1 MGNIYVTHTA
11 SAKMLGSVTPRESEN
26 VGQTASAERR
36 AAKIET
42 IQGFNIRRWNER
54 GLNYLAVSDLAADE
68 LAEFGEKFEASMQTG
83 RRGSA

>member
-1 MGNIYVTHTA
+1 M
-11 SAKMLGSVTPRESEN
+11 SPRPPAPN
-26 VGQTASAERR
+26 AERR

-68 LAEFGEKFEASMQTG
+68 LAEFGEKFEASMKSGTA
-83 RRGSA
+83 GSA